1 MKINLILISFL
12 ALTLIACATTSTN
25 SNTGV
30 YGKETKIEALLKVK
44 NDVSLI
50 MEVPAASNA
59 ISNTIMLASIK
70 SGADSTAVIDL
81 VNMLRKNVNT
91 VTVTVIGSND
101 AIVAATIESAVN
113 RMAGSSSSA
122 KIYFVGEQKYGDE
135 LKALSAKTGIQIDS
149 INYP

>member
-30 YGKETKIEALLKVK
+30 SGKETKIEALLKVK

-91 VTVTVIGSND
+91 VTVIGSND

-113 RMAGSSSSA
+113 RMAGSISSA